1 VPSCVNIFLIVMVK
15 INISTPPIIAK
26 ALAVSGF
33 VASVFLVAAPAHAI
47 SFNFQFQDIDGGTNG
62 FVKGTLSGLVEGNNP
77 GPGITATV
85 TSTPGGEGVA
95 SNYFFESTGNPGGQ
109 AFTVTNGNITF
120 ADVRFVNSASTAL
133 YLGTSGNG
141 GNGYFNELVDLSS
154 SYSFD
159 YYNQDRSTTQF
170 TAATST
176 PVPFESSPIAL
187 PASLAVFFGAAK
199 LRRNHLAKKR
209 MVSVEA

>member
-1 VPSCVNIFLIVMVK
+1 MILCAKLCKYFFDCHGQDQYLY
-15 INISTPPIIAK
+15 PPIIAK
-26 ALAVSGF
+26 TLAVSGF
-33 VASVFLVAAPAHAI
+33 AASVFLVAAPAHAI
-47 SFNFQFQDIDGGTNG
+47 SFNFQFQHINGGTNG

-77 GPGITATV
+77 GLGITATV
-85 TSTPGGEGVA
+85 TSSPGGQGVA
-95 SNYFFESTGNPGGQ
+95 SGYNFSSYNGN
-109 AFTVTNGNITF
+109 AFTVTSGNITF
-120 ADVRFVNSASTAL
+120 ANASFVNSANTSL

-141 GNGYFNELVDLSS
+141 GYYNELTDFST
-154 SYSFD
+154 FD
-159 YYNQDRSTTQF
+159 YYDYYNTTTQF

-187 PASLAVFFGAAK
+187 PASLAVCFGAAK